1 MKFPA
6 RSRGDARELGAVT
19 ARVDDDADK
28 SAAMKPASVNLEP
41 ERGIFAHP
49 EENGRS

>member
-6 RSRGDARELGAVT
+6 RSRGDAREWGAVT
-19 ARVDDDADK
+19 ACVDDGADER
-28 SAAMKPASVNLEP
+28 AAMKPAFVNLEP
-41 ERGIFAHP
+41 ERDIFAHP